1 MSEEIIEAPAE
12 APIPAEVTNI
22 SAEDYAVQRME
33 RNQEQPKPEAEEAI
47 EEVSESEEVTEES
60 EAESDV
66 LSQFN
71 LDEMSEDQIKE
82 LSKVLGSRAVDRFG
96 ELTKRAKGAE
106 ERLKELEVSISDNPL
121 EPIKEEVENNP
132 FDDISEIEPLRE
144 KAKEIS
150 DIIEWAEDILFESDD
165 YGPHADVTEVEGKS
179 MTKAE
184 VRSALKNARRSRD
197 TYLPSQL
204 SKIQN
209 QQSATKAR
217 AEYGQKAIDEF
228 DWLKEGGDE
237 TMKNRFVE
245 IAGSKELQKL
255 YKDSPAIGAKLPYII
270 AHAVDSMYQRRIITD
285 VKPTGKAPK
294 ISPPSSI
301 TSSSKSEVSQNRSSK
316 AIKDLGARFK
326 SSGTKDDF
334 ITMRTKQLAS
344 RLA

>member
-1 MSEEIIEAPAE
+1 
-12 APIPAEVTNI
+12 
-22 SAEDYAVQRME
+22 
-33 RNQEQPKPEAEEAI
+33 
-47 EEVSESEEVTEES
+47 
-60 EAESDV
+60 
-66 LSQFN
+66 
-71 LDEMSEDQIKE
+71 MSEDQIKE

-106 ERLKELEVSISDNPL
+106 ERLKKLEVSISDNPL
-121 EPIKEEVENNP
+121 EPIKEEVKNNP

-144 KAKEIS
+144 KAKEIN

-209 QQSATKAR
+209 QNMAKQAR
-217 AEYGQKAIDEF
+217 AEYGQKAINEF
-228 DWLKEGGDE
+228 DWLKDGGDE
-237 TMKNRFVE
+237 TMRSRFVE
-245 IAGSKELQKL
+245 IAGSKELQKF
-255 YKDSPAIGAKLPYII
+255 YKDSPEMGAKLPYII
-270 AHAVDSMYQRRIITD
+270 AHGVNSMYQRRTIKD

-301 TSSSKSEVSQNRSSK
+301 TSSSKSEASPNRSSK